1 MSDEAL
7 TNPPMP
13 TPAATLL
20 SSSESLT
27 PLPSQDDG
35 DVDAPQPSPIDRVS
49 TAEEADLSTP
59 LLTAGQ
65 AAQTPSLSKARVVE
79 TTDEDESLK
88 TRTIPNTREQVTQD
102 LHVWKEKFAVA
113 SDQGTKDL
121 EARVE
126 SITARQ
132 VATQANDI
140 ARILLSQLE
149 GTVSSSLEALR
160 NNIIGVVETL
170 SSDSTA
176 EDESMAYDVIHAA
189 IRTAGQA
196 IKEKAQDVRNWK
208 SKYDDETFALVK
220 AASESTLDV
229 IDGIRDLGLQEIGL
243 RWTALTDVTYE
254 DWTEYHALKR
264 TFDVDR
270 LQVVDTAAKH
280 PGLAEAR
287 KAGEEVEE
295 RAMQIA
301 EAAAK
306 ELIRLKEVAMW
317 KVSARDS
324 SEDFASRPLAQ
335 AAAYLEEKV
344 SSMINFAKDNTSA
357 DPGVATEAE
366 QDLIETTYLADPDAT
381 QIKEV
386 GDLSETLAVWRSE
399 DFPASSMTD
408 SLYEDMDRPNDEA
421 TATNSVVDAPSVRET
436 DHHMHNMVDELNAEI
451 SDTTSMSHIH
461 ESDSLGIP
469 EDTIDALPNHLDDPP
484 NIEQSMEPA
493 TTQAA
498 TLAPDAIVTA
508 TDVMDGAP
516 DAASSLSSSMR
527 QAISEAGEGYDE
539 LTRSWMAQASAS
551 STVE

>member
-7 TNPPMP
+7 INPPMP
-13 TPAATLL
+13 TPAVTLL

-35 DVDAPQPSPIDRVS
+35 DSDAPQPSPIDRVS
-49 TAEEADLSTP
+49 TAEEADLPTP
-59 LLTAGQ
+59 LLTADQ
-65 AAQTPSLSKARVVE
+65 AAQPPSISKARVVE
-79 TTDEDESLK
+79 STDEDESPK
-88 TRTIPNTREQVTQD
+88 IRTMPSTREQVTQD

-113 SDQGTKDL
+113 SDQGAKDL
-121 EARVE
+121 EVRVE

-149 GTVSSSLEALR
+149 ETVSSSLEALR

-170 SSDSTA
+170 SSDSLP
-176 EDESMAYDVIHAA
+176 EDESVAYDVIYAA
-189 IRTAGQA
+189 IRAAGQA

-243 RWTALTDVTYE
+243 RWTALADVTYE
-254 DWTEYHALKR
+254 DWTEYHALKK

-270 LQVVDTAAKH
+270 LQVVDAAAKH

-306 ELIRLKEVAMW
+306 ELIRLKEVAVW

-335 AAAYLEEKV
+335 AAAYLGEKV
-344 SSMINFAKDNTSA
+344 SSMIDFAKDNTA
-357 DPGVATEAE
+357 TDPGVATEAE
-366 QDLIETTYLADPDAT
+366 QDLIETTHVADPDAT
-381 QIKEV
+381 QIQEV
-386 GDLSETLAVWRSE
+386 EDLSETLAVWSSE
-399 DFPASSMTD
+399 DFPVSSMMDTL
-408 SLYEDMDRPNDEA
+408 SEDIDLPNDEV
-421 TATNSVVDAPSVRET
+421 TATNTVVDAPSVSET
-436 DHHMHNMVDELNAEI
+436 NHQMHNMVHELNAEI
-451 SDTTSMSHIH
+451 GDTTSMSDIH
-461 ESDSLGIP
+461 GTDSLGVP
-469 EDTIDALPNHLDDPP
+469 EDTIDALSDHLGDPP
-484 NIEQSMEPA
+484 SVEQSMEPA
-493 TTQAA
+493 MTQAA
-498 TLAPDAIVTA
+498 TLAPDATVTA
-508 TDVMDGAP
+508 TDVMDT
-516 DAASSLSSSMR
+516 ASSLSSRMQ